1 MKELALTSKT
11 GGGLG
16 VEGDSSGSIR
26 VRRTD
31 RWNDQPGSSPSWI
44 HVTISH
50 GKSSESEYSRS
61 SARCSVVPCGVW
73 SCCSI
78 NKGIKTYVDGDEP
91 AGSKHM
97 GADGGGRWKKG
108 DLEKIESYSP

>member
-1 MKELALTSKT
+1 MKELALTSKA

-16 VEGDSSGSIR
+16 VEGDSGGSTG

-44 HVTISH
+44 HVTISY
-50 GKSSESEYSRS
+50 GESSESEYSRS
-61 SARCSVVPCGVW
+61 SARCCVVPCGVC

-78 NKGIKTYVDGDEP
+78 KREIKIYVDGDGP
-91 AGSKHM
+91 GSKPM

-108 DLEKIESYSP
+108 DLEKIESYSL